1 MVNEYSRNY
10 TEVLEILKYIPIVE
24 YNKIPK
30 QKIEFYEKYKDRSY
44 KYEYNFN
51 SISKNTK
58 CILTN
63 LYKDYIANDKEK
75 ELINSILNLNWQKK
89 EYEKRKLYNP
99 NSIFS

>member
-10 TEVLEILKYIPIVE
+10 TEVLEILKYIPIDE

-51 SISKNTK
+51 IISKNTK

-99 NSIFS
+99 NTIFS

>member
-10 TEVLEILKYIPIVE
+10 TEVLEILKYIPIDE

-30 QKIEFYEKYKDRSY
+30 DRSY
-44 KYEYNFN
+44 EYEYNFN
-51 SISKNTK
+51 IISKNTK

>member
-10 TEVLEILKYIPIVE
+10 TEVLEILKYIPIDE

-44 KYEYNFN
+44 EYEYNFN
-51 SISKNTK
+51 IISKNTK

-63 LYKDYIANDKEK
+63 YIANDKEK

>member
-1 MVNEYSRNY
+1 MKSIR
-10 TEVLEILKYIPIVE
+10 I
-24 YNKIPK
+24 
-30 QKIEFYEKYKDRSY
+30 DH
-44 KYEYNFN
+44 FN

>member
-10 TEVLEILKYIPIVE
+10 TEVLEILKYIPIDE

>member
-1 MVNEYSRNY
+1 MHTFIINLLHTYLLNY
-10 TEVLEILKYIPIVE
+10 ISIYT
-24 YNKIPK
+24 
-30 QKIEFYEKYKDRSY
+30 Y

>member
-10 TEVLEILKYIPIVE
+10 TEVLEILKYIP
-24 YNKIPK
+24 
-30 QKIEFYEKYKDRSY
+30 
-44 KYEYNFN
+44 
-51 SISKNTK
+51 
-58 CILTN
+58 
-63 LYKDYIANDKEK
+63 NDKEK

>member
-10 TEVLEILKYIPIVE
+10 TEVLEILKYIPIDE

-58 CILTN
+58 WILTN
-63 LYKDYIANDKEK
+63 LYKDYIANEK

>member
-1 MVNEYSRNY
+1 MKK
-10 TEVLEILKYIPIVE
+10 LKFIYG
-24 YNKIPK
+24 K
-30 QKIEFYEKYKDRSY
+30 Y

>member
-10 TEVLEILKYIPIVE
+10 TEVLEILKYIPIDE

-30 QKIEFYEKYKDRSY
+30 QKIEFYEKHKDRSY

-51 SISKNTK
+51 IISKNTK

>member
-10 TEVLEILKYIPIVE
+10 TEVLEILKYIPIDE

-51 SISKNTK
+51 FISKNTK

>member
-10 TEVLEILKYIPIVE
+10 TEVLEILKYIPIDE

-58 CILTN
+58 SILTN